1 MADPVVVG
9 VDGSARSLA
18 AVETAAGEA
27 ALRRR
32 RLRIVHALVWVPF
45 GMDMDP
51 AVVPP
56 VHQSHWVQAESCVA
70 EAQRIAAERAPE
82 VDVTAEVIPGR
93 PATVLLHESEHAALL
108 VLGDHGLGGVA
119 ELMIGSVA
127 LQTATHGRCPVLV
140 ARGTKRADGPVVVGV
155 DGSAS
160 SSEAVRFAADEAAM
174 RGAELVTLHAWNGGD
189 DTELGAE
196 LPMSYDTWSGEDEER
211 RVLAEAVAG
220 IGAKHPDLRVRR
232 QVINGSARGYLTAWS
247 RTAQLVVVGSRGHGG
262 FAGLLLGSVGHH
274 LLHHAACPVA
284 VVRP

>member
-1 MADPVVVG
+1 VADPVVVG
-9 VDGSARSLA
+9 VDGSARSLV

-32 RLRIVHALVWVPF
+32 RLRIVHALVWVPV
-45 GMDMDP
+45 GMDLDP

-56 VHQSHWVQAESCVA
+56 VHQSYWERAEACVA
-70 EAQRIAAERAPE
+70 EAQRIAAECAPE
-82 VDVTAEVIPGR
+82 LDVTTEVIPGR
-93 PATVLLHESEHAALL
+93 PATVLLRESDHAELL
-108 VLGDHGLGGVA
+108 VLGDHGLGGLA

-140 ARGTKRADGPVVVGV
+140 ARGTERADGPVVVGV

-160 SSEAVRFAADEAAM
+160 SSAAVRFAADEATM
-174 RGAELVTLHAWNGGD
+174 RGAELVTLHAWSGRD
-189 DTELGAE
+189 DTELGANR
-196 LPMSYDTWSGEDEER
+196 PTDHEER

-220 IGAKHPDLRVRR
+220 IAAKHPDLPVRR
-232 QVINGSARGYLTAWS
+232 QVSNGSARGHLTEWS
-247 RTAQLVVVGSRGHGG
+247 RSAQLVVVGSRGHGG

-274 LLHHAACPVA
+274 LLHHSACPVA